1 MNNILSDLELR
12 LVGLRYG
19 LFTENMEIVH
29 GTKIGISPTYA
40 TISSH
45 LYKFNYTGRKLH
57 ISELSDIEV
66 GALTKLTLLPQTRE
80 WEKPLTTQDII
91 FLCKQIYSAKLEV
104 DILITHQ
111 ARLDAELFQE
121 QENKRQA
128 ENRRRQQL
136 LLRQLESDTRN
147 RIQAVSLQDSVN

>member
-12 LVGLRYG
+12 ILGLRYG
-19 LFTENMEIVH
+19 LFKTNMEIVP
-29 GTKIGISPTYA
+29 GTDIGHRWPYSDISR
-40 TISSH
+40 H
-45 LYKFNYTGRKLH
+45 LYNEQYTEYKLH
-57 ISELSDIEV
+57 ISELSEIEIQ
-66 GALTKLTLLPQTRE
+66 ALLKLTLLPHTSD
-80 WEKPLTTQDII
+80 WEKPLTTADILFI
-91 FLCKQIYSAKLEV
+91 CKQIYSAKLEV

-147 RIQAVSLQDSVN
+147 RIQAVSLQDRVN